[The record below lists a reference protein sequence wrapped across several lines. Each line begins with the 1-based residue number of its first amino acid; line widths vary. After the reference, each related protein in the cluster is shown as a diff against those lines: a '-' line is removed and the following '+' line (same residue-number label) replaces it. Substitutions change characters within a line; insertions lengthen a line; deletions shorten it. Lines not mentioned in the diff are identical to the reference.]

1 LLVVLLLFVVA
12 GAVFV
17 YSGVYDIGAD
27 QPHWGA
33 TTQVVDTLRERSIAR
48 QSAGVMVPN
57 DLDAPA
63 RIQSGAHHYA
73 QMCAACHLTPGMRST
88 ELRQGLYPQ
97 PPDLAKLGTDH
108 PAQAFWVIK
117 HGVKM
122 TAMPAW
128 GVSHSDAAIWD
139 MVAFIRQLP
148 KLDEDGFVA
157 LAGTHGDDGHGGGHH
172 HHDEGH
178 DDHDGDHD
186 HDDHDHDDHDHMH
199 DEHPAAAASA
209 SR

>member
-1 LLVVLLLFVVA
+1 
-12 GAVFV
+12 
-17 YSGVYDIGAD
+17 
-27 QPHWGA
+27 
-33 TTQVVDTLRERSIAR
+33 
-48 QSAGVMVPN
+48 VPT
-57 DLDAPA
+57 DLDAQT
-63 RIQSGAHHYA
+63 RIHSGAEHYA

-97 PPDLAKLGTDH
+97 PPDLAKLGIAD
-108 PAQAFWVIK
+108 PAKAFWVIK

-128 GVSHSDAAIWD
+128 GVSHGDDAIWD

-157 LAGTHGDDGHGGGHH
+157 LAGMHGDDGHGGGHH

-186 HDDHDHDDHDHMH
+186 HD
-199 DEHPAAAASA
+199 EHPASPASVA
-209 SR
+209 H